1 MKEKAAIIIA
11 GVVLGLAALLLAW
24 YGNPANMGFCIACF
38 LRDIAGGLGLH
49 RAEAVQYLR
58 PEIAGLVLGAFFA
71 ALAAREFKAVGGSSP
86 LLRFLLGLLMMVGAL
101 TFLGCPLRMILRL
114 AGGDWNALVALP
126 GYVLGIWVGTL
137 FLRKGYSLGRSGP
150 QGALNGWVAPVT
162 ALILPLLLV
171 AAPALIFTSETGPG
185 SMRAPLALS
194 LGVGLLV
201 GVAIQRTRLCTM
213 GAIRDLILFREAQ
226 LFLGVFSI
234 FVVALVGNLLLG
246 KFNPGFIDQPVAH
259 SDGLWNF
266 LGMAVVGLGAVLA
279 GGCPLRQLV
288 LSGEG
293 NSDAWSTVLGM
304 IAGGAMM
311 HNFGLAASGAGTTPA
326 GRYAV
331 IIALVLLLVIG
342 AAHSGAAM
350 ARRSSPA
357 EAAGSQSK
365 A

>member
-1 MKEKAAIIIA
+1 
-11 GVVLGLAALLLAW
+11 
-24 YGNPANMGFCIACF
+24 
-38 LRDIAGGLGLH
+38 
-49 RAEAVQYLR
+49 
-58 PEIAGLVLGAFFA
+58 
-71 ALAAREFKAVGGSSP
+71 
-86 LLRFLLGLLMMVGAL
+86 MMVGAL

-194 LGVGLLV
+194 LGIGLLV

-234 FVVALVGNLLLG
+234 FVVVLVGNLILG

-293 NSDAWSTVLGM
+293 NSDAWFTVLGM

-311 HNFGLAASGAGTTPA
+311 HNFDWPPPRRDNPA
-326 GRYAV
+326 GARRDYRPGPAPCYR
-331 IIALVLLLVIG
+331 AAYSGLPCGG
-342 AAHSGAAM
+342 AA
-350 ARRSSPA
+350 RRRLRIPKQ
-357 EAAGSQSK
+357 GLK
-365 A
+365 GLCPLIGIG

>member
-1 MKEKAAIIIA
+1 
-11 GVVLGLAALLLAW
+11 
-24 YGNPANMGFCIACF
+24 
-38 LRDIAGGLGLH
+38 
-49 RAEAVQYLR
+49 
-58 PEIAGLVLGAFFA
+58 
-71 ALAAREFKAVGGSSP
+71 
-86 LLRFLLGLLMMVGAL
+86 
-101 TFLGCPLRMILRL
+101 
-114 AGGDWNALVALP
+114 
-126 GYVLGIWVGTL
+126 
-137 FLRKGYSLGRSGP
+137 
-150 QGALNGWVAPVT
+150 
-162 ALILPLLLV
+162 
-171 AAPALIFTSETGPG
+171 
-185 SMRAPLALS
+185 
-194 LGVGLLV
+194 V

-234 FVVALVGNLLLG
+234 FVVALVGNLILG

-266 LGMAVVGLGAVLA
+266 LGMAVVGLGPFWPGAVPAPA
-279 GGCPLRQLV
+279 GPQRRGEQRRLVYRPGHDRRGSHDAQFRTGRLRRR
-288 LSGEG
+288 
-293 NSDAWSTVLGM
+293 
-304 IAGGAMM
+304 
-311 HNFGLAASGAGTTPA
+311 TTPA